1 MSNEIEITEELK
13 KEILTYWRDT
23 KKDKEALAR
32 TADLFGL
39 REEDVG
45 RIIAVR
51 WKEKKKFWDED
62 RIFRLKAYMAQGLG
76 NMEIAK
82 QLGCKPQAVADF
94 KRRNKDILSAYGED
108 RNEKF
113 EAILDSVDNGKKKEP
128 SAAGTDESSK
138 KNTDVEVDSSENN
151 YSTDVNGCQVH
162 SDDIT
167 QEMYSDLYNRFL
179 NLWSKNDDAL
189 KKLYDASLL
198 LKTAKY
204 AGIYW
209 CETHDSYGNE
219 LADTCRMYDMLIE
232 RAMEAVSGAIMIL
245 EDGCEKE
252 KV

>member
-1 MSNEIEITEELK
+1 MEITNELRD
-13 KEILTYWRDT
+13 EVRTYWRDT

-39 REEDVG
+39 SEEDVS

-51 WKEKKKFWDED
+51 WKEKEKFWNED
-62 RIFRLKAYMAQGLG
+62 RIFRLKAYMAQGMG
-76 NMEIAK
+76 NTEIAK

-94 KRRNKDILSAYGED
+94 KKRNKEMLEELRIK
-108 RNEKF
+108 NE
-113 EAILDSVDNGKKKEP
+113 ELRIKKEEP
-128 SAAGTDESSK
+128 STTAMAESSK
-138 KNTDVEVDSSENN
+138 KNTDAKVGSSENN
-151 YSTDVNGCQVH
+151 YTKNASECQEY
-162 SDDIT
+162 SDDNIT

-179 NLWSKNDDAL
+179 DLWNRNEDAL
-189 KKLYDASLL
+189 KKLYDAALL

-209 CETHDSYGNE
+209 CETHDGIGNE

-232 RAMEAVSGAIMIL
+232 RALSGVSEAVGIL
-245 EDGCEKE
+245 EGTDEKE